1 MFDTTQASAQKGHEQ
16 LIGKLVSYVIHARRL
31 PTKFSFDPS
40 QIYVMDETP
49 VLQGMVGTTTVT
61 KKESPDVVFKSTAHE
76 KAHVSVYLT
85 AQADGQKMKPSV
97 VFKGAKREVSQSNK
111 EFRLK
116 MFHHII

>member
-40 QIYVMDETP
+40 QIYAMDETP
-49 VLQGMVGTTTVT
+49 VLQGMVGTTTVN
-61 KKESPDVVFKSTAHE
+61 KKESQDVVFKSTAHE
-76 KAHVSVYLT
+76 KAHVSVCLT
-85 AQADGQKMKPSV
+85 AQADGQKMKSFV
-97 VFKGAKREVSQSNK
+97 VFKGAKREVSQSNE

-116 MFHHII
+116 MFRHII